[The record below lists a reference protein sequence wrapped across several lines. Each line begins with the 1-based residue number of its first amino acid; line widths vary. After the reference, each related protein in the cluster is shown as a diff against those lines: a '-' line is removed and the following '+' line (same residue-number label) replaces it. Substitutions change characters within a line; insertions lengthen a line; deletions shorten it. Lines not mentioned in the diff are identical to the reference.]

1 MLRIHH
7 IVSFVRV
14 HRKCALDLSFSY
26 SHHRIVRNVL
36 VRRIASIV
44 NVSWTFLF
52 LCIGLDWTSWISL
65 FLIRRVVRLHRK
77 CVWDL
82 SFLSHRNVL
91 IHRIRRGTFLFLAIA
106 TFLSFVSV
114 VSFAFVVLI
123 HRHMSFAFVV
133 NVSGTFVF
141 FFYAKLLSIVSSIV
155 CRSPVV
161 LFILLHFF
169 SGCGG
174 YMKTHFCDDAV
185 SDIPWAFP
193 FPHALFVC
201 LFISIDCSS
210 FPVSLRP
217 SCPKK
222 WFW

>member
-14 HRKCALDLSFSY
+14 RRKCALDLSFSY

-123 HRHMSFAFVV
+123 HRPSYVVRFRRKCVWDLCFLFLRKALIHRIVHRVSFARCSVHIASLLFWLWWLHE
-133 NVSGTFVF
+133 NTF
-141 FFYAKLLSIVSSIV
+141 L
-155 CRSPVV
+155 
-161 LFILLHFF
+161 
-169 SGCGG
+169 
-174 YMKTHFCDDAV
+174 
-185 SDIPWAFP
+185 
-193 FPHALFVC
+193 
-201 LFISIDCSS
+201 
-210 FPVSLRP
+210 
-217 SCPKK
+217 
-222 WFW
+222 